1 MPGGIPQTRDGTPG
15 LGDIL
20 PLLPTLYFL
29 NNFQPRPT
37 CGVLHRSET
46 MSRPTPY
53 AASDTA
59 LHPNDSPSDPTMHAA
74 PHARP
79 WAVVSSALLV
89 TLAAILLALWAVLS
103 PPRLGLSLAPSEQG
117 DGVEIVATDP
127 NGPAHA
133 VPAGRLASL
142 RTPDGAPLALLAMD
156 VAEEPD
162 AFEHYALLQQFY
174 ERQDA
179 LLGLL
184 QSGGPLLAQ
193 IASQDGASQT
203 VELRPATTTLPDLPA
218 AFWIQVF
225 IGSASLLIGAWIWSL
240 RRTDAGAKLYA
251 ATGASIFLFTLPAA
265 VYSSRELALDGTL
278 LRVLSGIN
286 HAGAIAFGVIMMV
299 FFLTYPVRI
308 TPAWINRLL
317 FALAGL
323 WALLDIAWLLPSPVL
338 GIHLATTTEMAGIL
352 LCALW
357 QWRATRRDPRARV
370 VLKWL
375 GLSVL
380 VGAGGFILTVA
391 APSLLGLPVM
401 LPQGYAFLFFL
412 LIYAGL
418 GVGVARYRL
427 FELDRWAFRILF
439 YLTGIT
445 LLLVLDAALI
455 LWLSLDR
462 EPALGLSLLT
472 VSLFYL
478 PLRDILRRRF
488 AQGNAISTDEIV
500 QAGVDTAFAPAGEER
515 ERQWRDLLQRLFDPL
530 RCEPAQ
536 TSPSEPE
543 IRQEGIELRIPGVAG
558 LPAYQLL
565 YPRRGRGLFGKTH
578 TNTMRRLIH
587 LLAQAEAGR
596 TAYER
601 GVNEERRRIAADLH
615 DDVGSRLLTS
625 LHHNDMADIK
635 QTVREAL
642 ADVRTIATGLA
653 GVRTPLVTA
662 LGDLR
667 YETSLRLEQA
677 GITLDWPLD
686 DAGEGLVLD
695 YSVSKNLLSC
705 HREIV
710 SNVIRHAQASRL
722 SLRTAID
729 GLQLRL
735 CYEDDGKGCDTDS
748 VQRGNGLNNIRYR
761 VAQAQ
766 GTVSFDRPAHGKGL
780 RIQVSLPC
788 QRQTG

>member
-1 MPGGIPQTRDGTPG
+1 M
-15 LGDIL
+15 
-20 PLLPTLYFL
+20 
-29 NNFQPRPT
+29 
-37 CGVLHRSET
+37 
-46 MSRPTPY
+46 
-53 AASDTA
+53 
-59 LHPNDSPSDPTMHAA
+59 
-74 PHARP
+74 
-79 WAVVSSALLV
+79 
-89 TLAAILLALWAVLS
+89 
-103 PPRLGLSLAPSEQG
+103 
-117 DGVEIVATDP
+117 
-127 NGPAHA
+127 
-133 VPAGRLASL
+133 
-142 RTPDGAPLALLAMD
+142 
-156 VAEEPD
+156 
-162 AFEHYALLQQFY
+162 
-174 ERQDA
+174 
-179 LLGLL
+179 
-184 QSGGPLLAQ
+184 
-193 IASQDGASQT
+193 
-203 VELRPATTTLPDLPA
+203 
-218 AFWIQVF
+218 
-225 IGSASLLIGAWIWSL
+225 
-240 RRTDAGAKLYA
+240 
-251 ATGASIFLFTLPAA
+251 
-265 VYSSRELALDGTL
+265 
-278 LRVLSGIN
+278 
-286 HAGAIAFGVIMMV
+286 
-299 FFLTYPVRI
+299 
-308 TPAWINRLL
+308 
-317 FALAGL
+317 
-323 WALLDIAWLLPSPVL
+323 L

-478 PLRDILRRRF
+478 PLRDTLRRRF
-488 AQGNAISTDEIV
+488 AQGHAISTDEIV

-530 RCEPAQ
+530 RCEPAATQ
-536 TSPSEPE
+536 PHEPE

-565 YPRRGRGLFGKTH
+565 YPRRGRGLFGTTH
-578 TNTMRRLIH
+578 VRTMRRLIN
-587 LLAQAEAGR
+587 LLVQAEAGR

-601 GVNEERRRIAADLH
+601 GVQEERRRIAADLH

-625 LHHNDMADIK
+625 LHQDNLAEIRH
-635 QTVREAL
+635 TVREAL

-653 GVRTPLVTA
+653 GDHTPLDTA
-662 LGDLR
+662 LADLR

-677 GITLDWPLD
+677 GIVLDWPLAPAD
-686 DAGEGLVLD
+686 TALELD
-695 YSVSKNLLSC
+695 YGVSKNLLSC

-710 SNVIRHAQASRL
+710 SNVIRHAQAS
-722 SLRTAID
+722 SLRIRVAVDNTTLT
-729 GLQLRL
+729 LQ
-735 CYEDDGKGCDTDS
+735 YDDDGKGFDPATA
-748 VQRGNGLNNIRYR
+748 RLGNGVNNIRNR
-761 VAQAQ
+761 AE
-766 GTVSFDRPAHGKGL
+766 RAHGAAAFGTPDGGAGT
-780 RIQVSLPC
+780 RILLSFPH
-788 QRQTG
+788 RRAAG